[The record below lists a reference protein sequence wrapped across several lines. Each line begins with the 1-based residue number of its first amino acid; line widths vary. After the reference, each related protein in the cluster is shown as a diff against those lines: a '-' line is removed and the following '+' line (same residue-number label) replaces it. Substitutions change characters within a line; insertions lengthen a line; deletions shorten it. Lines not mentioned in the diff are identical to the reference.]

1 MTWSNSVT
9 RTVFCV
15 SDATPF
21 KLISTLVVQQILSD
35 YTKTNYVILLFDMT
49 TTSKRYPPM

>member
-1 MTWSNSVT
+1 M
-9 RTVFCV
+9 